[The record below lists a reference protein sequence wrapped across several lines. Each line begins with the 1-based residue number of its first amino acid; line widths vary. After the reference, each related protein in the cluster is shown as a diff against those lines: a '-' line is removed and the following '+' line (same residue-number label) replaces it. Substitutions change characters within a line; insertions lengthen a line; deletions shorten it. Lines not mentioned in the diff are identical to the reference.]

1 MAIPEP
7 EFSITAFQLM
17 KMLEE
22 IEIQKPKNHKEL
34 FKYNAYLKGFLFE
47 HLDII

>member
-17 KMLEE
+17 KMLEV
-22 IEIQKPKNHKEL
+22 IKIRKPKNHKERL
-34 FKYNAYLKGFLFE
+34 EYNSHLKSVLFE